1 MTILDQMA
9 ESVQLDYTEQ
19 FSTDVEPS
27 SSGLLDL
34 EPSKVCFDTNSRVFY
49 HTVKPR
55 CMKLLGRVTNLPL
68 LNFFAYQ
75 LNYSI
80 AEPLKSR
87 YVIINLA
94 MMNLLQVPKS
104 SLNKQCYT
112 VNSGSVMVGAKY
124 DFGKV
129 YFVLL

>member
-1 MTILDQMA
+1 MAENSIHNSCESSDSIMTILDQMA

-55 CMKLLGRVTNLPL
+55 FTGLFIVNNSITNNLER
-68 LNFFAYQ
+68 N
-75 LNYSI
+75 
-80 AEPLKSR
+80 LK
-87 YVIINLA
+87 NLD
-94 MMNLLQVPKS
+94 
-104 SLNKQCYT
+104 T
-112 VNSGSVMVGAKY
+112 
-124 DFGKV
+124 
-129 YFVLL
+129 

>member
-1 MTILDQMA
+1 MAENSIHNSCESSDSIMTILDQMA

-55 CMKLLGRVTNLPL
+55 FMELLDSEQRRNLNNL
-68 LNFFAYQ
+68 QILNF
-75 LNYSI
+75 
-80 AEPLKSR
+80 
-87 YVIINLA
+87 
-94 MMNLLQVPKS
+94 LL
-104 SLNKQCYT
+104 T
-112 VNSGSVMVGAKY
+112 NST
-124 DFGKV
+124 
-129 YFVLL
+129 LT